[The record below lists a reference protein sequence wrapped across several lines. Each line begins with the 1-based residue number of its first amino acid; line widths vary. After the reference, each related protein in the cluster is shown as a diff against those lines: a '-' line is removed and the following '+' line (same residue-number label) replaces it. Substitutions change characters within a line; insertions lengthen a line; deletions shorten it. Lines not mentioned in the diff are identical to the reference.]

1 MSFGQMD
8 DPPAG
13 QWERAPREITRPIYK
28 GHLQADAGVP
38 SARVGKARPCNRC
51 TGFVGRAGIAAELAA
66 ATIATLG
73 VQGAS
78 CWLEQWTRA

>member
-8 DPPAG
+8 DLPAG
-13 QWERAPREITRPIYK
+13 QWERAPREITRPIY
-28 GHLQADAGVP
+28 QADAGGP